1 MLIDEIRKANIK
13 AMKERDQQSR
23 TAYSMVISA
32 YQGLLTSGKGNEI
45 GDADVVKLLMKF
57 SKELDE
63 EREGYLQAGR
73 QEDADNIAKQKE
85 AIACFLPK
93 LLSEDEIKAIIDK
106 LNDKSIPS
114 IMKHFKAEYA
124 GKVDM
129 SLVGKI
135 AKSIQ

>member
-13 AMKERDQQSR
+13 AMKEHDQQSR

-32 YQGLLTSGKGNEI
+32 YQGLLTSGKGKEV

-106 LNDKSIPS
+106 LGDKSIPS

>member
-13 AMKERDQQSR
+13 AMKEHDQQSR

-32 YQGLLTSGKGNEI
+32 YQGLLTSGKGKEV

-73 QEDADNIAKQKE
+73 
-85 AIACFLPK
+85 
-93 LLSEDEIKAIIDK
+93 
-106 LNDKSIPS
+106 
-114 IMKHFKAEYA
+114 
-124 GKVDM
+124 
-129 SLVGKI
+129 
-135 AKSIQ
+135 